1 MTDHALNEL
10 PHSGLV
16 THSSAVEPVGSTN
29 IQTAEAAI
37 LLQVHPVNGLRD
49 LDEDDEA
56 HRDAGDDSSDGEDE
70 TFIWRPRGS
79 MTAVTSGIPSQK
91 RGTKKPSSAS
101 IGNKSTTASGQ
112 AKTPANVNTGKDG
125 SNAQHQSTSATP
137 QRR

>member
-10 PHSGLV
+10 PPSGLV
-16 THSSAVEPVGSTN
+16 THSSAVEPIGSTN
-29 IQTAEAAI
+29 IQTAEATI
-37 LLQVHPVNGLRD
+37 LLNPVNDLRD
-49 LDEDDEA
+49 LDGDDEA

-91 RGTKKPSSAS
+91 RGTKKSSSAS